1 MTLLQRIRILPLLV
15 IVALLSLVVRAGEF
29 AAGVTSGT
37 AMAQEEVAE
46 PVPPLPAQEE
56 EKPEELAIDAATAAA
71 QDGTV
76 AKAEDVAPQA
86 EDKKAADPAKDGPE
100 WRDASE
106 TDYEYSEVRAEL
118 FRDLSKRREEIEAKE
133 KGLTAREALLLAAE
147 RELDAKVRELTV
159 LRSEIEALMKQQTDE
174 EKARIASL
182 VTIYEGMK
190 AKDAARIFNTLD
202 MDVLI
207 SVMRG
212 MSERK
217 SAPILAEMN
226 AERARSVT
234 ILLAQEGQLPEMPP
248 E

>member
-15 IVALLSLVVRAGEF
+15 IVALLSLVVRVGEF
-29 AAGVTSGT
+29 ATGVSSGS

-46 PVPPLPAQEE
+46 PVPPLPAKDE
-56 EKPEELAIDAATAAA
+56 EKPQELAVDAATEAAEE
-71 QDGTV
+71 GTV
-76 AKAEDVAPQA
+76 AKAEEAAPKT
-86 EDKKAADPAKDGPE
+86 ETEADPAKEGPE

-159 LRSEIEALMKQQTDE
+159 LRTEIEALMKQQTDE

-234 ILLAQEGQLPEMPP
+234 ILLAQEGQLPDMPP